1 MFNYVWYELLNLA
14 LDIRTVPIPCWY
26 SFCILGLWPIFTGL
40 GIFTQRMATAREYK
54 QKVERVHVPR
64 TAQNIY
70 GTIRR
75 TIDRSRGRADRSQD
89 QYVIERQNGASRSAG
104 QNRSRSEG
112 SSDIPSRASRNRDRA
127 RQQRQRE
134 SRRPRASAPASQNE
148 PSDRQRLL
156 QSNENNSRREN
167 SRRGQSSN
175 GQVSLILPGKLGG
188 FGVYFLNE
196 FIENL
201 KRRKSVFSEVS
212 IKQKMADNIFGRFGS
227 SVVISCHFSEMFC

>member
-14 LDIRTVPIPCWY
+14 LDDRKVPIPCWY
-26 SFCILGLWPIFTGL
+26 SFCIVGLWPIFTGL
-40 GIFTQRMATAREYK
+40 GIFTQRMATAREYN

-75 TIDRSRGRADRSQD
+75 TIDRSRGRAGRSND
-89 QYVIERQNGASRSAG
+89 QYVVQRQNESRSGRSGNSRSGASG

-112 SSDIPSRASRNRDRA
+112 SDIPSRASRNRDRA

-134 SRRPRASAPASQNE
+134 SRRQEASVPN
-148 PSDRQRLL
+148 PTDVSDRQRLL
-156 QSNENNSRREN
+156 QSNENNSRRDN

-175 GQVSLILPGKLGG
+175 GQVSFIRPGKSTTRVLVQNILII
-188 FGVYFLNE
+188 F
-196 FIENL
+196 
-201 KRRKSVFSEVS
+201 RRYK
-212 IKQKMADNIFGRFGS
+212 
-227 SVVISCHFSEMFC
+227 